1 MVRYISAIVQE
12 VNNVFKGRHYDLPLM
27 CELLQVF
34 SEFVCARLVN
44 LLILESFF
52 QVVRV
57 RFS

>member
-52 QVVRV
+52 
-57 RFS
+57 